1 MLPNGQHDVSSP
13 RLFDQKIL
21 DGLGKESA
29 REVLLDDLKS
39 RFFTLGL
46 QVGISLQVPTGPP
59 QLALCTSARELTAR

>member
-13 RLFDQKIL
+13 LQNIL

-29 REVLLDDLKS
+29 REVLLDDLNS

-46 QVGISLQVPTGPP
+46 QVGISLQVPLDLRSWPLY
-59 QLALCTSARELTAR
+59 QCT